1 MMAIPSLESFDLNP
15 RDELFAEIIGLI
27 DDAATSEEPANP
39 VSLAELIMRAVDQSG
54 YVPEI

>member
-1 MMAIPSLESFDLNP
+1 MAITPLNPVTLNP
-15 RDELFAEIIGLI
+15 RIELLAEIMGLI

-54 YVPEI
+54 YVPEV